1 MMVTEKNKQYHRE
14 YSSKRRL
21 REWLLKNVTI
31 EKLRNFYKD
40 LGGGSHRGPRED
52 LIQKIITILELMK

>member
-1 MMVTEKNKQYHRE
+1 MIVTEKSKEYHRE
-14 YSSKRRL
+14 YSRIWRERKR
-21 REWLLKNVTI
+21 LLKNVTI

-52 LIQKIITILELMK
+52 LIQKIIDILELMK